1 MLFNLAAKIVRLS
14 RDLDEVVTIRDTLK
28 ELHCLEL
35 GTRYRALS
43 AEDATAH
50 GQSPIFAIH
59 DELGQVRG
67 PVSKLYNAIENAM
80 GAHEAPM
87 SIIISTQAPTDADLL
102 SVLIDNA
109 LDEADPTTVLSL
121 YTADPLLDPFSD
133 EALLAGESGGG
144 RLPEHQG
151 TAAPGGEC
159 AADAVAGGALP
170 ELYAEPAGRRQ
181 LAVRLAVGV
190 EGMRRR
196 SGAGLRG
203 PAGVCRARPVERVR
217 PDGVCGDG
225 AGRRGLARPADV
237 LAAGRRAAREG
248 GRRPGGLRRLARA
261 RASWRRHRARPSIT
275 GLSPRSSADFCQAN
289 DVRRIAFDRWGL
301 RHLKPLLADA
311 GFAEE
316 QLEGD
321 AAIFEPFGQGYQSM
335 SPALLS
341 LEALVLNGRLRHG
354 RHPVLSMCAANA
366 TVQMD
371 PAGNRKLSKLKSHG
385 RIDGMVA
392 LAMAASVAGTWE
404 ATPVFDV
411 LSMIG

>member
-1 MLFNLAAKIVRLS
+1 MGRDLTRGERNIFWIETYCRIPEGKDVGKPVVLRDWQKHEICKIYDNPHGTRLAILSFGKKNAKTTIAAFLLLLHLCGPEAVPNSQLPSTAQSREQAAVLFNLAAKIVRLS

-109 LDEADPTTVLSL
+109 LDDADPTTVLSL

-133 EALLAGESGGG
+133 EALRQANPAAGDFLSIKELRRQAENARRMPSQEALY
-144 RLPEHQG
+144 RNYTLNQRVDVSSPFVSRA
-151 TAAPGGEC
+151 TWKAC
-159 AADAVAGGALP
+159 GGAVVP
-170 ELYAEPAGRRQ
+170 DF
-181 LAVRLAVGV
+181 
-190 EGMRRR
+190 
-196 SGAGLRG
+196 AGL
-203 PAGVCRARPVERVR
+203 PVFAGLDLSRRVR

-225 AGRRGLARPADV
+225 AGRRGVA
-237 LAAGRRAAREG
+237 RAADGSGFRATG
-248 GRRPGGLRRLARA
+248 CARRRPPTGWPMTSGTR

-275 GLSPRSSADFCQAN
+275 GLSPRCSATSARPTTCGAS
-289 DVRRIAFDRWGL
+289 
-301 RHLKPLLADA
+301 PSTA
-311 GFAEE
+311 G
-316 QLEGD
+316 
-321 AAIFEPFGQGYQSM
+321 
-335 SPALLS
+335 
-341 LEALVLNGRLRHG
+341 
-354 RHPVLSMCAANA
+354 
-366 TVQMD
+366 
-371 PAGNRKLSKLKSHG
+371 AG
-385 RIDGMVA
+385 
-392 LAMAASVAGTWE
+392 GT
-404 ATPVFDV
+404 
-411 LSMIG
+411 